1 MVGVQTNSSF
11 DATEI
16 KEALSSK
23 HQPGRPIVFWVAW
36 GELALQETVRS
47 FNSAKLHVVAQFV
60 VFTDSESFSHPG
72 LDVVRFEFGLEGF
85 FRKAEVF
92 AADLFPENADLLFL
106 DSDTFVLGNID
117 FGWES
122 SRRFGLS
129 LVVAPIYLLD
139 EYRNTAKILAREG
152 MQSAGQLL
160 YNSGVIYFSNTSI
173 IKDLFSR
180 WFEICVRNSD
190 LLKGDQEA
198 LTMACELLG
207 VNPYILSKSYN
218 LRGLYEPVIGRTRIW
233 HDRNPPPKNINVYM
247 SAYPPRLLAKSKLR
261 NLRRSETHND
271 AFRFWV
277 DKRIVHPVY
286 RLATRFRLT
295 TRLMRLFSGR

>member
-1 MVGVQTNSSF
+1 MVEVCTDTAL
-11 DATEI
+11 DAAEI
-16 KEALSSK
+16 KEALSSE
-23 HQPGRPIVFWVAW
+23 HRPGRPIVFWVAW

-47 FNSAKLHVVAQFV
+47 FNSARLHVVAQFV

-72 LDVVRFEFGLEGF
+72 LDVVRFEFRSEGF

-122 SRRFGLS
+122 SRRYGLS
-129 LVVAPIYLLD
+129 LVVAPTYLLD
-139 EYRNTAKILAREG
+139 EYRNTEKILAREG

-160 YNSGVIYFSNTSI
+160 YNSGVIFFSNTSI
-173 IKDLFSR
+173 IKDLFLR

-190 LLKGDQEA
+190 LLRGDQEA
-198 LTMACELLG
+198 LTMACELLR

-233 HDRNPPPKNINVYM
+233 HNRKLPPKNINVYD
-247 SAYPPRLLAKSKLR
+247 SPYPPRLLAKSKLR
-261 NLRRSETHND
+261 NLRRSETHSD
-271 AFRFWV
+271 AFLFWLN
-277 DKRIVHPVY
+277 KRIIHPVY
-286 RLATRFRLT
+286 RLATRFSVT